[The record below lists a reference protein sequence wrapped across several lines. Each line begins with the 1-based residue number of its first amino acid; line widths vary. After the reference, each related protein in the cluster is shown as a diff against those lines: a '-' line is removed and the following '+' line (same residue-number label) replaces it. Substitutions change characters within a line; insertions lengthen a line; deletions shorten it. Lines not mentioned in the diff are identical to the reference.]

1 MARNDNLD
9 TILEGIARDILFI
22 ETLKTRR
29 SDELDFHEVS
39 VWSLRGALRVAYEL
53 GAKESSHNTK

>member
-1 MARNDNLD
+1 MSRNENLD
-9 TILEGIARDILFI
+9 TILEGIARNILFI

-39 VWSLRGALRVAYEL
+39 VRSLREALRVACEL
-53 GAKESSHNTK
+53 GQQSK